1 MEKEW
6 PDLLALVTH
15 HTVMSE
21 MLPCTLRLPHKS
33 KNPAYKDSEDGK
45 KEDDPD
51 YQRLSDFTSMM
62 AALKNWPPWFIF
74 IYWAVC
80 NQKTTLLFI
89 YLFCFFKCLFFVALN
104 VTMFFLA
111 FLFLDYNV
119 LHSVP
124 SPKIPFSPSIV
135 TWCCRFE
142 SIYQHLDICDQVD
155 VWSFYV
161 DIHCW
166 FFDFFFVEGQ
176 VFLCATFTIIMTMMD
191 RGLTWMMLYTTLV
204 NSKLYKNS
212 INVYITLVLKL
223 NRDFFMINCKTRFSQ
238 NFPLGLNP
246 RFVTFQI

>member
-1 MEKEW
+1 
-6 PDLLALVTH
+6 
-15 HTVMSE
+15 

-74 IYWAVC
+74 IHWAVC
-80 NQKTTLLFI
+80 NQNTTLLFI

-104 VTMFFLA
+104 VTMFFFGIFILGLQCTSFCA
-111 FLFLDYNV
+111 L
-119 LHSVP
+119 
-124 SPKIPFSPSIV
+124 PKTPIF
-135 TWCCRFE
+135 
-142 SIYQHLDICDQVD
+142 
-155 VWSFYV
+155 SFYCNLMLQIWV
-161 DIHCW
+161 HLSTLRHMWSGWCLKFLCW
-166 FFDFFFVEGQ
+166 HTLLIFWFFFVEGQ

>member
-74 IYWAVC
+74 IHWAVC
-80 NQKTTLLFI
+80 NQNIKLLFI
-89 YLFCFFKCLFFVALN
+89 YLFCFFKCLVFCSLECYHVFFGIFILGLQCTSFCAL
-104 VTMFFLA
+104 
-111 FLFLDYNV
+111 
-119 LHSVP
+119 P
-124 SPKIPFSPSIV
+124 QPPFSPSIV

-166 FFDFFFVEGQ
+166 FFYYFFVEEQ
-176 VFLCATFTIIMTMMD
+176 VFF
-191 RGLTWMMLYTTLV
+191 V
-204 NSKLYKNS
+204 
-212 INVYITLVLKL
+212 
-223 NRDFFMINCKTRFSQ
+223 
-238 NFPLGLNP
+238 PLLP
-246 RFVTFQI
+246 I